1 MAPTPFPHGPLQG
14 ALLVATDGLFR
25 FAARDVIAR
34 IVRENPVGLA
44 AEKLI
49 ELVRLPSG
57 KFSDDVAAILVG
69 RKEEPHP
76 RQALHFSGAG

>member
-1 MAPTPFPHGPLQG
+1 
-14 ALLVATDGLFR
+14 LLVATDGLFR
-25 FAARDVIAR
+25 YAARDVIAR

-57 KFSDDVAAILVG
+57 KFGDDVAAILVV
-69 RKEEPHP
+69 RKDTP
-76 RQALHFSGAG
+76 RVG